1 VKIETTY
8 HVRLDEDE
16 QFDVDHSPHKVR
28 ANTIVF
34 LSHGQVAVAG
44 PAYRKDGT
52 LSRQSGR
59 LVIDEDE
66 IPQDI
71 RVTLIRQGVRAGSE
85 RTV

>member
-1 VKIETTY
+1 VKIEITY

-28 ANTIVF
+28 ANTIVY
-34 LSHGQVAVAG
+34 LSNGQIAVAG

-52 LSRQSGR
+52 LSTRSGR

-66 IPQDI
+66 IPKNI
-71 RVTLIRQGVRAGSE
+71 RVALIRQGVKSGLE